1 MEFNAEKE
9 QLIAQI
15 QQNNALLDE
24 FISKNRSVRL
34 LNNEQLQKLEDIKGK
49 NDKFKHKL
57 ESNEFEIAIV
67 GLEKAGKS
75 TFANAL
81 IKNTIL
87 PSAPERCTF
96 TSTRLVSGS
105 DKASVQFYTEAEF
118 EQIFQELLQE
128 IEYGTEGQI
137 SSSAPFST
145 LSDSEKEE
153 LEDLRWN
160 RGRLEKQPATT
171 ESAFHLAK
179 LHTRIKE
186 LEAKQEASK
195 TQPTSPKTTRK
206 VGFKS
211 LSLANFDQYFHYLEE
226 KNPSLY
232 KNHVGKTDEEIR
244 DILKCR
250 DRLTLTGETR
260 QFAGHELKTDAFQAY
275 IKGEQQ
281 GQDTSKPRSVKRIE
295 IESSEL
301 KQLENAI
308 IYDVPGFDSPTKIH
322 IRQTEERL
330 KQADAIIL
338 VTNVGTNP
346 SLQGTTLS
354 VITKNTDEDGI
365 ALKDKLFVFGN
376 QLDRVN
382 NEADIQGNAD
392 ILIKDVEKY
401 KIGERKRIF
410 VGSAYKYLSDE
421 KIIKEAKLKH
431 HVDAG
436 IDQIR
441 AALTQYYQTERFEI
455 LKRKIDT
462 NKKLMQ
468 ATFEDV
474 LKTVDFDENFSQK
487 TEQAKI
493 TKSAYKAIEE
503 CLKWELQKLR
513 DELKKEISAEGYF
526 SNKFR
531 QSAHDEMYF
540 AELSEDEFERI
551 RILEDD
557 SVRLDL
563 AINRNNQKAR
573 EHIHKQY
580 LEDFTRLIKHMTDDK
595 AKDIEIRLLRTFT
608 TAIIGDSQSAVAEVE
623 PLCKKYIHKITHE
636 VAHSDNS
643 FTYLIERFSRDVFDI
658 LLSAPILSQDRT
670 NRYQSAIKE
679 YIYLDSYYSNGNGTL
694 INLLLNQKKQSLLD
708 KTATIAGIA
717 KDLLKIANGMN
728 NTTVAIST
736 LQGIIN
742 ILKDTSPSITMK
754 DTSAALSQILEAAQR
769 STTEEQVLKEINT
782 DIVNLKDILVVAV
795 VPASNLELAFLN
807 GIDKQIK
814 RLIAAFET
822 RESDFADTWDDFIA
836 KIVPIVKQSEFDQI
850 HARIEAHELQKKLL
864 ATIKSMIYPEK
875 SHSL

>member
-24 FISKNRSVRL
+24 FISKNRSIRL
-34 LNNEQLQKLEDIKGK
+34 LNNEQLQKLEDVKGK
-49 NDKFKHKL
+49 NEKFKHKL

-96 TSTRLVSGS
+96 TSTRLISGS

-128 IEYGTEGQI
+128 IEYGAESQT
-137 SSSAPFST
+137 SNSTPVST

-308 IYDVPGFDSPTKIH
+308 IYDVPY
-322 IRQTEERL
+322 
-330 KQADAIIL
+330 
-338 VTNVGTNP
+338 
-346 SLQGTTLS
+346 
-354 VITKNTDEDGI
+354 
-365 ALKDKLFVFGN
+365 
-376 QLDRVN
+376 RV
-382 NEADIQGNAD
+382 
-392 ILIKDVEKY
+392 
-401 KIGERKRIF
+401 
-410 VGSAYKYLSDE
+410 
-421 KIIKEAKLKH
+421 
-431 HVDAG
+431 
-436 IDQIR
+436 
-441 AALTQYYQTERFEI
+441 
-455 LKRKIDT
+455 
-462 NKKLMQ
+462 
-468 ATFEDV
+468 
-474 LKTVDFDENFSQK
+474 
-487 TEQAKI
+487 
-493 TKSAYKAIEE
+493 
-503 CLKWELQKLR
+503 
-513 DELKKEISAEGYF
+513 
-526 SNKFR
+526 
-531 QSAHDEMYF
+531 
-540 AELSEDEFERI
+540 
-551 RILEDD
+551 
-557 SVRLDL
+557 
-563 AINRNNQKAR
+563 
-573 EHIHKQY
+573 
-580 LEDFTRLIKHMTDDK
+580 
-595 AKDIEIRLLRTFT
+595 
-608 TAIIGDSQSAVAEVE
+608 
-623 PLCKKYIHKITHE
+623 
-636 VAHSDNS
+636 
-643 FTYLIERFSRDVFDI
+643 
-658 LLSAPILSQDRT
+658 PILR
-670 NRYQSAIKE
+670 
-679 YIYLDSYYSNGNGTL
+679 
-694 INLLLNQKKQSLLD
+694 
-708 KTATIAGIA
+708 
-717 KDLLKIANGMN
+717 
-728 NTTVAIST
+728 
-736 LQGIIN
+736 
-742 ILKDTSPSITMK
+742 
-754 DTSAALSQILEAAQR
+754 
-769 STTEEQVLKEINT
+769 
-782 DIVNLKDILVVAV
+782 
-795 VPASNLELAFLN
+795 
-807 GIDKQIK
+807 
-814 RLIAAFET
+814 
-822 RESDFADTWDDFIA
+822 
-836 KIVPIVKQSEFDQI
+836 
-850 HARIEAHELQKKLL
+850 
-864 ATIKSMIYPEK
+864 
-875 SHSL
+875 